1 MAEQI
6 TDAAFEETVIK
17 SDLPVLLDF
26 WAPWC
31 GPCRAVGPV
40 VDELATEF
48 AGKILIV
55 KINVDENPATSS
67 RYQVRSIPTL
77 LFFKNGEVVEQIS
90 GAVGKDAIKDVFTK
104 KAFI

>member
-6 TDAAFEETVIK
+6 TDATFEEIVIK
-17 SDLPVLLDF
+17 SNIPVLLDF

-40 VDELATEF
+40 IDELSTEF

-55 KINVDENPATSS
+55 KLNVDENPITASNF
-67 RYQVRSIPTL
+67 QVRSIPTL
-77 LFFKNGEVVEQIS
+77 IFFKNGEKVEQIS
-90 GAVGKDAIKDVFTK
+90 GAVGKDAIKDTFTK
-104 KAFI
+104 LGFK